1 MAKDM
6 ESVNMD
12 RIIVGCSCSGLTIVL
27 MLYAIQ
33 LSARGEFIPS
43 LHVMMVALALLVV
56 STNTLRRSKMTKQ

>member
-1 MAKDM
+1 
-6 ESVNMD
+6 
-12 RIIVGCSCSGLTIVL
+12 

-43 LHVMMVALALLVV
+43 LNVMMVALALLVV